1 MVASPTPS
9 STSSSAHSLKKR
21 LISEYELEQQRNS
34 PVVQPPTEEISNTP
48 NVVETSKTE
57 TEEVSN
63 SEKPDE
69 VVSKPAEETENS
81 T

>member
-1 MVASPTPS
+1 MVASPNS
-9 STSSSAHSLKKR
+9 SNSAHSLKKR

-34 PVVQPPTEEISNTP
+34 PVVST
-48 NVVETSKTE
+48 

-63 SEKPDE
+63 TSNVEIPKNE
-69 VVSKPAEETENS
+69 TENVSNTEIAEETENS

>member
-1 MVASPTPS
+1 MVASPNS
-9 STSSSAHSLKKR
+9 SNNAHSLKKR

-34 PVVQPPTEEISNTP
+34 PVVSI
-48 NVVETSKTE
+48 

-63 SEKPDE
+63 TSNVEIPKNE
-69 VVSKPAEETENS
+69 TENVSNTEIAEETENS